1 MFNTTIK
8 KALIVAAVA
17 VTAVAGYQAGEEQ
30 RQQELREISNR
41 KFAFEQF
48 CVMNPRARTCIE
60 HRIGLQN
67 LDHFKNGNYHLM
79 VRLQPECD

>member
-30 RQQELREISNR
+30 RQQELRELNNR
-41 KFAFEQF
+41 RFSFEQF
-48 CVMNPRARTCIE
+48 CAMNPQARQCVE

-67 LDHFKNGNYHLM
+67 LEHLKNGNWHLI
-79 VRLQPECD
+79 VQLQPECF